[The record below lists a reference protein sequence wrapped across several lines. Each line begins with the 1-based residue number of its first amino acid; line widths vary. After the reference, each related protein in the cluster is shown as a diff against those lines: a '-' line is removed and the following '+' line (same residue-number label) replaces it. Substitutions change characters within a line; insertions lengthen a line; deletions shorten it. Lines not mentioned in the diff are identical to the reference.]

1 MRTDLNIEDLD
12 AILQWHSKANENH
25 EFPVSQNSTLIKI
38 KAMMIYAL
46 EEEDRQTRFMNRRM
60 R

>member
-1 MRTDLNIEDLD
+1 MRTDLSIEDLD
-12 AILQWHSKANENH
+12 AILQWHSKAHKNQED
-25 EFPVSQNSTLIKI
+25 PVSHNSTLIKI

-46 EEEDRQTRFMNRRM
+46 EEEDRRSRFINRRM

>member
-1 MRTDLNIEDLD
+1 LRGELNIDDLD
-12 AILQWHSKANENH
+12 AILQWHSKAYENQEDPISH
-25 EFPVSQNSTLIKI
+25 KSTLIKI

-46 EEEDRQTRFMNRRM
+46 EEEDRHANFMKRRM

>member
-1 MRTDLNIEDLD
+1 MRGELNIEDLD
-12 AILQWHSKANENH
+12 AILQWYSKAYENQ
-25 EFPVSQNSTLIKI
+25 EEPVSHKSTLIKI

-46 EEEDRQTRFMNRRM
+46 EDEDRHTNFMRRRM